1 MCVWLVPQEALWSG
15 FSSRL
20 LYCQGELDQASD
32 KSLPFELR
40 GSIFKGSEGRR
51 ELVERGSRMLLCR
64 PALSVAQGRSRVV
77 RASLKHFFATTIFVL
92 MVLAPGGRADCAAFN
107 DNVEEAFW

>member
-1 MCVWLVPQEALWSG
+1 
-15 FSSRL
+15 
-20 LYCQGELDQASD
+20 
-32 KSLPFELR
+32 
-40 GSIFKGSEGRR
+40 
-51 ELVERGSRMLLCR
+51 MLLCR

-77 RASLKHFFATTIFVL
+77 RASLKHFFATTIFML